1 MEKQQVAITK
11 STDRGQQRNRYTF
24 TIYVFFF
31 LYTDFFRFMIYLS
44 YKFLNF
50 TLWHLLY
57 FIFNV
62 ILEHMTPACCGVCRV
77 VLLQY
82 IHGVPVCPHHL
93 SLPVDEMGV
102 MMNSIKEGGV
112 SLTGEEQPFTHDH
125 FRRSFIKRCKNPV
138 INEKVHTL
146 RTLQSTLKVSADW
159 AGQSLT
165 TGTQ

>member
-1 MEKQQVAITK
+1 
-11 STDRGQQRNRYTF
+11 
-24 TIYVFFF
+24 
-31 LYTDFFRFMIYLS
+31 
-44 YKFLNF
+44 
-50 TLWHLLY
+50 
-57 FIFNV
+57 
-62 ILEHMTPACCGVCRV
+62 MTPACCGVCRV

>member
-1 MEKQQVAITK
+1 M
-11 STDRGQQRNRYTF
+11 
-24 TIYVFFF
+24 
-31 LYTDFFRFMIYLS
+31 
-44 YKFLNF
+44 
-50 TLWHLLY
+50 
-57 FIFNV
+57 
-62 ILEHMTPACCGVCRV
+62 

-82 IHGVPVCPHHL
+82 IHDVPVCPHHL

-125 FRRSFIKRCKNPV
+125 FRRSFIRRCKNPV

-146 RTLQSTLKVSADW
+146 RTLQSTLKVGTDW